1 MNQSVC
7 SVCSVAMGHIM
18 SDQLQRFLFEHAAIR
33 GEVVQ
38 LDAAWQAVLERHD
51 YPSAVRE
58 PLGQLIVASVLLAAT
73 MKFNGSITLQVRGD
87 GPINLLVVDC
97 SPRHGDDEAGPLYH
111 VRGMATWKG
120 EVPDGDLKSR
130 FGNGNLVITIDPGRG
145 SKRYQ
150 GIVELTGSSMAD
162 AIDDYLERSE
172 QLPTRMWLVANEQRA
187 AGLLLQK
194 MPAEKPDDEEAWNRV
209 TMLAATI
216 TSDELLELE
225 QQEVIRRLFH
235 EEDVRLFDTQPVAF
249 HCTCSSERVAGTL
262 RGMGR
267 DEVMGIIDSEGAV
280 EVICRFCNRK
290 YRYDAVDAEQL
301 FAEHPQPG
309 GTSTRH

>member
-1 MNQSVC
+1 
-7 SVCSVAMGHIM
+7 M
-18 SDQLQRFLFEHAAIR
+18 SDTLQRFLFEHAAIR

-51 YPSAVRE
+51 YPSTVRE
-58 PLGQLIVASVLLAAT
+58 PLGQLIAASVLLAAT

-97 SPRHGDDEAGPLYH
+97 SPHHGDDESGPLYH
-111 VRGMATWKG
+111 VRGMATWTG

-130 FGNGNLVITIDPGRG
+130 FGNGSLVITIDPGPG

-150 GIVELTGSSMAD
+150 GIVELAGSSMAD

-172 QLPTRMWLVANEQRA
+172 QLPTRMWLVADERRA

-194 MPAEKPDDEEAWNRV
+194 MPTEKEEDEEAWNRV
-209 TMLAATI
+209 TTLAATI
-216 TSDELLELE
+216 TDEEL
-225 QQEVIRRLFH
+225 QQLDLQEVIHRLFH
-235 EEDVRLFDTQPVAF
+235 EEDRRIFESQPVAF
-249 HCTCSSERVAGTL
+249 HCTCSSERVADTL
-262 RGMGR
+262 RGMGH
-267 DEVMGIIDSEGAV
+267 DEVMAIIESEGAV
-280 EVICRFCNRK
+280 EVTCQFCNRL

-301 FAEHPQPG
+301 FVEQPQPTG
-309 GTSTRH
+309 GKTRH